1 MDKRSKEALRRY
13 KKSRQQS
20 SSESSSSS
28 DSDSSGS
35 SYSSS
40 DSERHRRKKARQ
52 AAGGSSR
59 RSSSSSTEERRK
71 REKREHCQK
80 KLEAKRIHLKRKLK
94 EAKLKK
100 RAAAAAAALSGHIG
114 HRSLSPTTQAKLKKL
129 AERKHQRAAS
139 KERRER
145 EREKHRA
152 AIARERERER
162 EHHRT
167 GSRSPTKITK
177 IRIHQ
182 DVKRQKSP
190 PRMHHTMMSREK
202 IIIQTRTRER
212 TPSPSSDRR
221 HDHKI
226 RHDELIRERERR
238 DRERDR
244 AERERE
250 AARDKERAEALA
262 RCQER
267 QRERERLAREKLRR
281 EEEEKKYGGM
291 NSDRGERLLPRPAER
306 ELAIA
311 ASRGYNSRERSL
323 EAVERTRHM
332 SKRDIDVYER
342 EREYMDDERRTLIN
356 REDIRRD
363 RDYMPPRRRE
373 LSPIG
378 EHYSSRLRDPH
389 DIYAEEG
396 RDRAYNRAYI
406 EEGHHGRE
414 RETPWPREMREREL
428 HDIRETREQRETRD
442 PREYRDMDNEHIYP
456 DERERLIRN
465 RERVREEWKNDW
477 DVNRE
482 QEWNDAPPV
491 TGRGG
496 FIGGPKRNTPLL
508 GSNSNSGPTKIA
520 PRDQRPPSEPDWDNE
535 EAQKNSV
542 SNKNIVDTTKIR
554 DGSNFGIN
562 CTQREA
568 WNEHDHHEIPS
579 QREKPLAPV
588 RTDPVDRR
596 WQNDWREEEDPM
608 QRMGSSSG
616 GGNIPSALHHHRSER
631 GGRGFRR
638 GGGTGSIE
646 HGDRNV
652 QGLRTHPPPLMTLP
666 VQPPATGFIGGSPRF
681 PNKSKMTYTN
691 PNIIKKQHAAMAAA
705 KAAQASAVAAAS
717 TAVAA
722 AKAAAQSAAN
732 ATTNPSILGQ
742 ASILIRQQHEPY
754 IMDDK
759 PEAGEILHDSDSKK
773 KIDFSI
779 INKKTDHFLPLGN
792 PTVSDSKASGEL
804 SEISDSDDDILNK
817 GDKKSRTETDDDSTM
832 KVEGISEQEDLTR
845 SNDDAGIVDEKHD
858 DEEILDFEEIS
869 DGELEEDSR
878 NKGVG
883 DALGVDWAS
892 LIAESKLQT
901 DNAGPGANEQPT
913 TAKQK
918 WQPHR
923 LILDMGISLCMAGE
937 NYAKKLLME
946 SKQKLADELKEI
958 KTNIKV
964 ESGSSVVAYEDDI
977 NKDVNLKNSSDG
989 GDIVEVKMEPVNSK
1003 LGDGIDVISFNFERL
1018 QPLACLQVGERIQ
1031 RLERQSIIS
1040 NACGSHS
1047 RALSARQDLKIRR
1060 QICNLPAREFD
1071 FLNPPPI
1078 NAKIKAM
1085 AFAAFQRS
1093 LEVK

>member
-20 SSESSSSS
+20 SSDSSSSS

-52 AAGGSSR
+52 ATGGASR

-145 EREKHRA
+145 EKHRA

-212 TPSPSSDRR
+212 TPSPTVERR
-221 HDHKI
+221 HEHKI
-226 RHDELIRERERR
+226 RHEELVRERERR
-238 DRERDR
+238 ERDR
-244 AERERE
+244 DRAERE

-281 EEEEKKYGGM
+281 EEEEKKYGGIG
-291 NSDRGERLLPRPAER
+291 SERGERLLPRPAER

-323 EAVERTRHM
+323 EAIERTRHM
-332 SKRDIDVYER
+332 SKRDLDVYER
-342 EREYMDDERRTLIN
+342 EREYMEAERRNLIN

-363 RDYMPPRRRE
+363 REYMPTRRRE
-373 LSPIG
+373 LSPVG
-378 EHYSSRLRDPH
+378 EHYSARLRDPH
-389 DIYAEEG
+389 EVYPDESRE
-396 RDRAYNRAYI
+396 RTYNRAYI

-414 RETPWPREMREREL
+414 REAPWTRELREREL
-428 HDIRETREQRETRD
+428 LDIRDVREPRDTRD
-442 PREYRDMDNEHIYP
+442 PRDFRDLNSELIYP

-465 RERVREEWKNDW
+465 RERVREEWKGDW
-477 DVNRE
+477 DVGRE
-482 QEWNDAPPV
+482 QEWNDTPPI

-496 FIGGPKRNTPLL
+496 FIGGPKRNTTLIGGAP
-508 GSNSNSGPTKIA
+508 NPGPSKIA
-520 PRDQRPPSEPDWDNE
+520 TREQRAPSEPDWDAVE
-535 EAQKNSV
+535 VQKSTGTNI
-542 SNKNIVDTTKIR
+542 NKIEPPLIR
-554 DGSNFGIN
+554 DGSSFGIGSG
-562 CTQREA
+562 QRDTWVA
-568 WNEHDHHEIPS
+568 NDHHDMPP
-579 QREKPLAPV
+579 QREKPIPPP
-588 RTDPVDRR
+588 RTEGVDRR
-596 WQNDWREEEDPM
+596 WQNDWREEEDAM
-608 QRMGSSSG
+608 QRVASVNS
-616 GGNIPSALHHHRSER
+616 GGNIPPSMHHHRSER
-631 GGRGFRR
+631 GGRNFRR
-638 GGGTGSIE
+638 GGGTGGPD
-646 HGDRNV
+646 HGDRNG

-666 VQPPATGFIGGSPRF
+666 VQPPATGFLGGNPRF

-691 PNIIKKQHAAMAAA
+691 PNIIKKQHAAIAAA

-742 ASILIRQQHEPY
+742 ASNLIRQQHEQF
-754 IMDDK
+754 INDDK
-759 PEAGEILHDSDSKK
+759 PEAGEILHDADSIKNLDIGATTKK
-773 KIDFSI
+773 VD
-779 INKKTDHFLPLGN
+779 NFLALGN
-792 PTVSDSKASGEL
+792 NAVGDDRAAGEL

-817 GDKKSRTETDDDSTM
+817 GDKKSRTETDEDSTI
-832 KVEGISEQEDLTR
+832 KVDGISEQEDLTR
-845 SNDDAGIVDEKHD
+845 SNDDTGIVDEKHED
-858 DEEILDFEEIS
+858 DEILDFEEIS

-892 LIAESKLQT
+892 LIAETKLQAE
-901 DNAGPGANEQPT
+901 NAVPGANEQPT

-923 LILDMGISLCMAGE
+923 IILDMGISLCMAGE
-937 NYAKKLLME
+937 DYAKKLLSE
-946 SKQKLADELKEI
+946 SRQKLDEELKEI
-958 KTNIKV
+958 SQKV
-964 ESGSSVVAYEDDI
+964 TLERNTVSVTKENDES
-977 NKDVNLKNSSDG
+977 KNNTLEHVIDTKENV
-989 GDIVEVKMEPVNSK
+989 DVKMEPINDKPV
-1003 LGDGIDVISFNFERL
+1003 DEMDDEASFNFDSL
-1018 QPLACLQVGERIQ
+1018 QPLACLQVGERKQ
-1031 RLERQSIIS
+1031 RLERQMLIS
-1040 NACGSHS
+1040 NACGTHS
-1047 RALSARQDLKIRR
+1047 RALSARQDLKLRR
-1060 QICNLPAREFD
+1060 QLCNLPARD
-1071 FLNPPPI
+1071 CDLSKPPPI
-1078 NAKIKAM
+1078 NAKIKSLAL
-1085 AFAAFQRS
+1085 AAFQRT

>member
-20 SSESSSSS
+20 SSDSSSSS

-52 AAGGSSR
+52 ATGGASR

-145 EREKHRA
+145 EKHRV

-212 TPSPSSDRR
+212 TPSPTVERR
-221 HDHKI
+221 HEHKI
-226 RHDELIRERERR
+226 RHEELVRERERR

-244 AERERE
+244 AERE

-281 EEEEKKYGGM
+281 EEEEKKYGGIG
-291 NSDRGERLLPRPAER
+291 SERGERLLPRPAER

-323 EAVERTRHM
+323 EAIERTRHM
-332 SKRDIDVYER
+332 SKHDLDVYER
-342 EREYMDDERRTLIN
+342 EREYMEAERRNLIN

-363 RDYMPPRRRE
+363 REYMPTRRRD
-373 LSPIG
+373 LSPVG
-378 EHYSSRLRDPH
+378 EHYSARLRDPH
-389 DIYAEEG
+389 DVYPDENRE
-396 RDRAYNRAYI
+396 RAYNRAYI
-406 EEGHHGRE
+406 EDGHHGRE
-414 RETPWPREMREREL
+414 REAPWTREIREREL
-428 HDIRETREQRETRD
+428 HDIRDVREQRDTRD
-442 PREYRDMDNEHIYP
+442 PRDFRDMDSELIYP

-465 RERVREEWKNDW
+465 RERVREEWKGDW
-477 DVNRE
+477 DISRE
-482 QEWNDAPPV
+482 QEWNDTPPI

-496 FIGGPKRNTPLL
+496 FIGGPKRNTTLIGGAP
-508 GSNSNSGPTKIA
+508 NPGPSKIP
-520 PRDQRPPSEPDWDNE
+520 PREQRAPSEPDWDAVE
-535 EAQKNSV
+535 VQKSTGTNI
-542 SNKNIVDTTKIR
+542 NKIEPQLIR
-554 DGSNFGIN
+554 DGSNFGIGSG
-562 CTQREA
+562 QRDTWGA
-568 WNEHDHHEIPS
+568 NDHHDMPP
-579 QREKPLAPV
+579 QREKPIPPP
-588 RTDPVDRR
+588 RTEGGDRR
-596 WQNDWREEEDPM
+596 WQNDWREEEDAM
-608 QRMGSSSG
+608 QRVASVNSGS
-616 GGNIPSALHHHRSER
+616 NIPPSMHHHRSER
-631 GGRGFRR
+631 GGRNFRR
-638 GGGTGSIE
+638 GVGAGGPE
-646 HGDRNV
+646 HGDRNG

-666 VQPPATGFIGGSPRF
+666 VQPPATGFLGGNPRF

-742 ASILIRQQHEPY
+742 ASNLIRQQHETF
-754 IMDDK
+754 INDDK
-759 PEAGEILHDSDSKK
+759 PEAGEILHDADSNKNL
-773 KIDFSI
+773 DSGAT
-779 INKKTDHFLPLGN
+779 NKKVDNFLMLGN
-792 PTVSDSKASGEL
+792 PAVGDNRAAGEL

-817 GDKKSRTETDDDSTM
+817 GDKKSRTETDEDSTV
-832 KVEGISEQEDLTR
+832 KVDGISEQEDLTR
-845 SNDDAGIVDEKHD
+845 SIDDAGIVDEKNED
-858 DEEILDFEEIS
+858 DEMLDFEEIS

-892 LIAESKLQT
+892 LIAETKLQAE
-901 DNAGPGANEQPT
+901 NAVPGANEQPT

-923 LILDMGISLCMAGE
+923 IILDMGISLCMAGE
-937 NYAKKLLME
+937 DYAKKLLSE
-946 SKQKLADELKEI
+946 SRQKLDEELKEI
-958 KTNIKV
+958 SQKV
-964 ESGSSVVAYEDDI
+964 TLEGNTVSVKKENDESKSNNLDHVMDTKENV
-977 NKDVNLKNSSDG
+977 DVK
-989 GDIVEVKMEPVNSK
+989 IEPVNDK
-1003 LGDGIDVISFNFERL
+1003 PVDEMDDDVSFNLDSL
-1018 QPLACLQVGERIQ
+1018 QPLACLQVGERKQ
-1031 RLERQSIIS
+1031 RLERQMLIS
-1040 NACGSHS
+1040 NACGTHS
-1047 RALSARQDLKIRR
+1047 RALSARQDLKLRR
-1060 QICNLPAREFD
+1060 QICNLPARD
-1071 FLNPPPI
+1071 YDLSKPPPI
-1078 NAKIKAM
+1078 SAKIKSLAL
-1085 AFAAFQRS
+1085 AAFQRT

>member
-20 SSESSSSS
+20 SSDSSSSS

-52 AAGGSSR
+52 AAGSASR

-129 AERKHQRAAS
+129 TERKHQRAAS

-152 AIARERERER
+152 AIARERER

-212 TPSPSSDRR
+212 TPSPTVERR
-221 HDHKI
+221 HEHKI
-226 RHDELIRERERR
+226 RHEELVRERERR

-244 AERERE
+244 AERE

-267 QRERERLAREKLRR
+267 QRERERLAREKLRH
-281 EEEEKKYGGM
+281 EEEEKKYGAIA
-291 NSDRGERLLPRPAER
+291 SERGDRLLPRPAER

-323 EAVERTRHM
+323 EAIERTRHM
-332 SKRDIDVYER
+332 SKRDLDVYER
-342 EREYMDDERRTLIN
+342 EREYIEAERRNLIN

-363 RDYMPPRRRE
+363 RDYIPTRRRE
-373 LSPIG
+373 LSPVG
-378 EHYSSRLRDPH
+378 EHYSARLRDPH
-389 DIYAEEG
+389 EVYPDES
-396 RDRAYNRAYI
+396 RDRAYNRTYI
-406 EEGHHGRE
+406 EDGHHGRE
-414 RETPWPREMREREL
+414 REAPWPREIREREL
-428 HDIRETREQRETRD
+428 HDIRDVREQRDTRD
-442 PREYRDMDNEHIYP
+442 PRDFRDMESELIYP

-465 RERVREEWKNDW
+465 RERVREEWKGGW
-477 DVNRE
+477 DVGRE
-482 QEWNDAPPV
+482 QEWNDTPPI

-496 FIGGPKRNTPLL
+496 FIGGPKRNATLIGGAP
-508 GSNSNSGPTKIA
+508 NPGPSKIA
-520 PRDQRPPSEPDWDNE
+520 PREQRAPSEPDWDAVEVQNN
-535 EAQKNSV
+535 AGANI
-542 SNKNIVDTTKIR
+542 NKIEPSLIR
-554 DGSNFGIN
+554 DGTNFGIGSG
-562 CTQREA
+562 QRDT
-568 WNEHDHHEIPS
+568 WGTNDHHDMPP
-579 QREKPLAPV
+579 QREKAIPPP
-588 RTDPVDRR
+588 RTEGVDRR
-596 WQNDWREEEDPM
+596 WQNDWREDEDTM
-608 QRMGSSSG
+608 QRVASG
-616 GGNIPSALHHHRSER
+616 NTGGNIPSSLHHHRNER
-631 GGRGFRR
+631 GGRNFRR
-638 GGGTGSIE
+638 GGGVGAPD
-646 HGDRNV
+646 HGDRNG

-666 VQPPATGFIGGSPRF
+666 VQPPATGFLGGNPRF

-742 ASILIRQQHEPY
+742 AQASNTVRQQHETFVN
-754 IMDDK
+754 DDK
-759 PEAGEILHDSDSKK
+759 PEAGEILHDADS
-773 KIDFSI
+773 
-779 INKKTDHFLPLGN
+779 NKKLDMGATAKNIDNFLALGN
-792 PTVSDSKASGEL
+792 PTADDDRAVGEL

-817 GDKKSRTETDDDSTM
+817 GDKKSRTETDEDSTI
-832 KVEGISEQEDLTR
+832 KVDGISEQEDLTR
-845 SNDDAGIVDEKHD
+845 SNDDAGIVDEKHED
-858 DEEILDFEEIS
+858 DEMLDFEEIS

-892 LIAESKLQT
+892 LIAETKLQAE
-901 DNAGPGANEQPT
+901 NAVPGANEQPK

-923 LILDMGISLCMAGE
+923 IILDMGISLCMAGE
-937 NYAKKLLME
+937 DYAKKLLSE
-946 SKQKLADELKEI
+946 SRQKLNEELKEI
-958 KTNIKV
+958 NQKDIL
-964 ESGSSVVAYEDDI
+964 ESNSVSVKKE
-977 NKDVNLKNSSDG
+977 NEESKNNTLEHGMDTKEN
-989 GDIVEVKMEPVNSK
+989 VEVKLEPINTK
-1003 LGDGIDVISFNFERL
+1003 PLDEMDDVSFNFERL
-1018 QPLACLQVGERIQ
+1018 QPLACLQVGERKQ
-1031 RLERQSIIS
+1031 RLDRQMLIS

-1047 RALSARQDLKIRR
+1047 RALSARQDLKLRR
-1060 QICNLPAREFD
+1060 QLCNLPPRD
-1071 FLNPPPI
+1071 CDLSKPPPT
-1078 NAKIKAM
+1078 NAKIKSLAI
-1085 AFAAFQRS
+1085 AAFQRT